1 MTITFYYLPRKTIMK
16 LKTTLLLSTL
26 IAATA
31 QAKLDLQVYHADSNS
46 FSVNSTL
53 ITGEKE
59 AIVVDTGFTRAD
71 ALRIASKVLDS
82 NKTLTTIFISQADPD
97 YYFGAETLKQLFP
110 NAKVVS
116 TPAVIAEI
124 KHKLAG
130 KMEYWSPKMGAN
142 APKQPIVPDD
152 LGKNSLTLEG
162 ETIEIKGTTGTL
174 ANRPYLWI
182 PSLKAIAGNVGVY
195 GNMHVWTAD
204 SQTKAERD
212 AWIAQLKEMKALQPT
227 KVIPGHMSENT
238 PFTAETID
246 FTQRY
251 LETFENALAKG
262 KNSEEVISLMDKAY
276 PNLADK
282 SILELGAKVNK
293 GEMKW

>member
-1 MTITFYYLPRKTIMK
+1 MK
-16 LKTTLLLSTL
+16 LKTTLLFSSLF
-26 IAATA
+26 ATTMA
-31 QAKLDLQVYHADSNS
+31 QAELNLNVYHADSNS

-59 AIVVDTGFTRAD
+59 AMVIDTGFTRAD
-71 ALRIASKVLDS
+71 ALRIASNVLDS
-82 NKTLTTIFISQADPD
+82 NKTLKTIFISQADPD
-97 YYFGAETLKQLFP
+97 YYFGAETLKQIFP
-110 NAKVVS
+110 EAKVVS
-116 TPAVIAEI
+116 TPAVIDEI

-130 KMEYWSPKMGAN
+130 KLAFWTPKMGIN
-142 APKQPIVPDD
+142 APTNPIVPEPV
-152 LGKNSLTLEG
+152 GANTLTVDG

-182 PSLKAIAGNVGVY
+182 PSLKTIAGNVGVY

-227 KVIPGHMSENT
+227 QVIPGHMSENT
-238 PFTAETID
+238 PFTTDTID
-246 FTQRY
+246 FTQAY
-251 LETFENALAKG
+251 LETFEKALAKG
-262 KNSEEVISLMDKAY
+262 KNSQEVISLMDKAY

-282 SILELGAKVNK
+282 GSLELGAKVNK